1 MIMWWVYPSSISHF
15 RITFGLFLKRGLL
28 LNDWY
33 EKNLLCIWTKSYNH
47 MKGWAPG
54 LALKMR
60 LTVIRKRPIVS
71 RMDRGVYIDFME
83 GWAKSSVEQTSSPS
97 TDCEELAHIAFP
109 SYRLNPRDHFPFSLE
124 SVGLEVDREYKK
136 LNNWYEKY
144 DTLITWL
151 HLNEKVLDEKSPG
164 STSAIIKEH
173 LEKNQVLFENKA
185 TNNTWH

>member
-1 MIMWWVYPSSISHF
+1 
-15 RITFGLFLKRGLL
+15 
-28 LNDWY
+28 
-33 EKNLLCIWTKSYNH
+33 
-47 MKGWAPG
+47 
-54 LALKMR
+54 
-60 LTVIRKRPIVS
+60 
-71 RMDRGVYIDFME
+71 MDRGVYIDFME
-83 GWAKSSVEQTSSPS
+83 GWAKSSVEQTGSPS
-97 TDCEELAHIAFP
+97 TDCEELAHISFP

-144 DTLITWL
+144 DTLNTWL